1 VVGLASYGNLFLG
14 DTMSLNDVEIANMAL
29 AKIGS
34 DSFIT
39 SFDDGTK
46 ASRHISI
53 FYNPI
58 RDSLIRSHLWRFAR
72 KQYQLAPLVDQPLFD
87 GGYYFQIPTDCL
99 RVVTPDEEYFKTYG
113 RWSVEGDK
121 ILADTNVLNIVG
133 LQRVTNTALFDSIFT
148 EALATKL
155 AHELCMPMA
164 QSESLKNV
172 LRNDMREIIIRAAHV
187 GATEQDSQKF
197 ISEVLVGSRL

>member
-1 VVGLASYGNLFLG
+1 MAIS
-14 DTMSLNDVEIANMAL
+14 DIQICNMAL

-34 DSFIT
+34 ESFIT

-46 ASRHISI
+46 AARHCSI
-53 FYNPI
+53 FYEPV

-72 KQYQLAPLVDQPLFD
+72 KQYQLAPLVERPLFD

-99 RVVTPDEEYFKTYG
+99 RVVIPDEAYFMQYG

-121 ILADTNVLNIVG
+121 IIADTNILQIVG
-133 LQRVTNTALFDSIFT
+133 LKRVVDTSFFDSIFV
-148 EALATKL
+148 EAFATRL
-155 AHELCMPMA
+155 AHELCMPMSA
-164 QSESLKNV
+164 SESLKQA
-172 LRNDMREIIIRAAHV
+172 LKNDSRELIIRAAHV

-197 ISEVLVGSRL
+197 ISETLIMAHN